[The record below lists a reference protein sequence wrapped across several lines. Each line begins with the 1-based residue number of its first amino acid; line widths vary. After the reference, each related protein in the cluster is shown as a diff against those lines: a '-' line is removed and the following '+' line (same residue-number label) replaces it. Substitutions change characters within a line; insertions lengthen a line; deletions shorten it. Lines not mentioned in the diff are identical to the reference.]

1 MTCTLL
7 LVDDHALI
15 RAGVRALIQD
25 IPGYTVIG
33 EASDGAQLLE
43 QFHVLQPDMVL
54 LDLSMKHTSGL
65 DALQQLK
72 SAYPR
77 CKVLIL
83 SMHTDPELI
92 MCALE
97 AGAHGYLLKDTSA
110 NELEHAL
117 RALRNNERYLRALRN
132 NERYL
137 SPAIAHTVISQ
148 ALVRSQ
154 GPAVPVGHSHNLT
167 PRQLEILRLIVGG
180 KSTREIAHGLGLSIK
195 TVEAHRSQ
203 IMKRLQIFDV
213 AGLVLFA
220 VREKIISLDD

>member
-15 RAGVRALIQD
+15 RAGVRALILD
-25 IPGYTVIG
+25 IPGYSVVG

-43 QFHVLQPDMVL
+43 QFSALQPDIVL
-54 LDLSMKHTSGL
+54 LDLSMKHTGGL

-72 SAYPR
+72 NAYPK

-92 MCALE
+92 MRALE
-97 AGAHGYLLKDTSA
+97 SGAHGYLLKDTTAS
-110 NELEHAL
+110 ELEHAL
-117 RALRNNERYLRALRN
+117 LALRN

-137 SPAIAHTVISQ
+137 SPAIAHTVINQ
-148 ALVRSQ
+148 ALIHSQ
-154 GPAVPVGHSHNLT
+154 GQSAPVAHSHNLT
-167 PRQLEILRLIVGG
+167 ARQLEILRLIVRG

-220 VREKIISLDD
+220 VREQIISLDD

>member
-1 MTCTLL
+1 
-7 LVDDHALI
+7 LI
-15 RAGVRALIQD
+15 RAGVRALILD
-25 IPGYTVIG
+25 IPGYAVIG
-33 EASDGAQLLE
+33 EATDGAQVLT
-43 QFHVLQPDMVL
+43 QFTALQPDIVL

-72 SAYPR
+72 HAYPKS
-77 CKVLIL
+77 KVLIL
-83 SMHTDPELI
+83 SMHTDPQLI
-92 MCALE
+92 MRALE
-97 AGAHGYLLKDTSA
+97 AGAHGYLLKDTTA

-117 RALRNNERYLRALRN
+117 LALRN

-137 SPAIAHTVISQ
+137 SPAIAHTVINQ
-148 ALVRSQ
+148 ALIHSQ
-154 GPAVPVGHSHNLT
+154 SHPAPPAQRHNLT
-167 PRQLEILRLIVGG
+167 ARQLEILRLIVRG

-220 VREKIISLDD
+220 VREQIISLDD